1 MRHVWWVAAF
11 ALAALPACPAEAPA
25 AEPERPTA
33 ATPTPPPPG
42 MVTTRTA
49 KERQGGKAGDEQ
61 RVDDCKVPPERRT
74 RARPAA
80 CPGEEDR
87 R

>member
-1 MRHVWWVAAF
+1 MRRVWLGSAF
-11 ALAALPACPAEAPA
+11 ALAVLPACPAPA
-25 AEPERPTA
+25 AEPERPA
-33 ATPTPPPPG
+33 AVAPTPPPG

-80 CPGEEDR
+80 CPGEDDR